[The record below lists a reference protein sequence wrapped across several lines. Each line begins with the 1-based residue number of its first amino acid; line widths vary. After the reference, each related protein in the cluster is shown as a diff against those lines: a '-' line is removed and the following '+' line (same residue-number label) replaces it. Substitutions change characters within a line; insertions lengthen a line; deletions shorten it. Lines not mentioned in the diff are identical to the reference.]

1 MMSVSENSPKNTA
14 FLPHGIRTFQ
24 RIEIGIKITEYI
36 LVSCGP
42 YTGVDHVDFDILR
55 KSEKTSSAQLAFN
68 VATEKLVT
76 GSVLQ
81 YVTKVSAGPSSQMN
95 WMSPRETT

>member
-1 MMSVSENSPKNTA
+1 M
-14 FLPHGIRTFQ
+14 
-24 RIEIGIKITEYI
+24 GIKITKHI
-36 LVSCGP
+36 LVSLDP
-42 YTGVDHVDFDILR
+42 YKDVYHRNFDLLR

-68 VATEKLVT
+68 VATEKLVA

-95 WMSPRETT
+95 WMSPTETT